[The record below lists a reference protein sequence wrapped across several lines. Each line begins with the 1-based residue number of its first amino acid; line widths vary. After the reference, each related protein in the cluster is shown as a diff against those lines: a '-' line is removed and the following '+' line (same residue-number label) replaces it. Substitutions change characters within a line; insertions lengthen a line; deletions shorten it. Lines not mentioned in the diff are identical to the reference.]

1 MKNNTKVRLHL
12 SKQLFES
19 LAKQVLAEAKKGDMS
34 GGAYTE
40 AVKAPK
46 GEKKEKAPKAEEP
59 KDKEIK
65 SEAKPA
71 PAAPKTP
78 STGTQKPGATKGA
91 SKQQVAVDLV
101 NKGRKLTKD
110 PKANIQSAEG
120 GRLLDIVGKLIDIA
134 DDPNNA
140 SMVLDKVT
148 RLIAQNQPKDKLP
161 APPKEERPGG
171 PFFEIETEVA
181 EGDKIKEALTA
192 ETGLIEVGQWAA
204 ELLGKTITDE
214 QALKT
219 LGADVLTAATGAA
232 FTGGIGLAMYADNI
246 KAGIK
251 KAAAALKNLAKGG
264 GNVQEGDSD
273 NPLAHLDP
281 KTIAALKK

>member
-46 GEKKEKAPKAEEP
+46 GEKKEKTPKAEEP
-59 KDKEIK
+59 KEKEVK
-65 SEAKPA
+65 SEANPA
-71 PAAPKTP
+71 PAV
-78 STGTQKPGATKGA
+78 KGA
-91 SKQQVAVDLV
+91 SKQQVGTNLI
-101 NKGRKLTKD
+101 NKGRDLAKN
-110 PKANIQSAEG
+110 PKANLQSSEG
-120 GRLLDIVGKLIDIA
+120 GELLNIVTKLIDIA
-134 DDPNNA
+134 DDPSNA
-140 SMVLDKVT
+140 SMVLNKVA
-148 RLIAQNQPKDKLP
+148 RFIAQNKPKDKLP

-181 EGDKIKEALTA
+181 EGGEIKEALTA